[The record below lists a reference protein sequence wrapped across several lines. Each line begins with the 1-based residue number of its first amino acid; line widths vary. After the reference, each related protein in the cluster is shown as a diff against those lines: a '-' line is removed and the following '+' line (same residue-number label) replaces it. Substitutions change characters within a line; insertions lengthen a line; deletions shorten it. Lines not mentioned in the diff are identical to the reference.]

1 MTTYSKYEDG
11 RFASNDSGFLDHI
24 RFLKLGLQL
33 AFFGDI
39 SIFVRLRFTPL
50 VIDVVAIMF
59 VARGVGGKDVDHHNL
74 HLSSPLRCA

>member
-11 RFASNDSGFLDHI
+11 RFASNDPGFLDHI
-24 RFLKLGLQL
+24 RFLNLGLQL

-39 SIFVRLRFTPL
+39 SISARLRFTPL

-59 VARGVGGKDVDHHNL
+59 VARGVGGENVYHHNL
-74 HLSSPLRCA
+74 QLSAPLR

>member
-11 RFASNDSGFLDHI
+11 RFASNDSGFLNHI

-59 VARGVGGKDVDHHNL
+59 PARGVGGKDVDHHNL
-74 HLSSPLRCA
+74 QLSSPLR